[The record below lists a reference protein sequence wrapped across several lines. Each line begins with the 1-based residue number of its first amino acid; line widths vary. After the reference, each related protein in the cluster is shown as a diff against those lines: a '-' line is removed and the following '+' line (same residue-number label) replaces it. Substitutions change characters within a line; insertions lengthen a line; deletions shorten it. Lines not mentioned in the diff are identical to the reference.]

1 MASGMNWLN
10 PKSGIYEP
18 SQTELEISADG
29 FAVISRAQT
38 RLITAPNVNRRAE
51 AYNKRT

>member
-29 FAVISRAQT
+29 FAVVSRAQT
-38 RLITAPNVNRRAE
+38 SVKLSCKYCRC
-51 AYNKRT
+51 